1 MQLLKDLGIEPGVL
15 LINVIG
21 FLCLLWFMKRFAF
34 GPIKQI
40 LGERQD
46 RVTGQLSEAK
56 ALHEQAEAERERLH
70 DELEAEREAARSD
83 IGKLTQEAKQAI
95 EELHREGR
103 RQRQEM
109 IEQGRAELQRSK
121 EAALAELRATVS
133 ELALEISTRV
143 IREALDEERQGALLD
158 QFVEDVKRAGQRGEL
173 S

>member
-1 MQLLKDLGIEPGVL
+1 MELLHELGIEPGVL
-15 LINVIG
+15 LINAIG

-40 LGERQD
+40 LDERRD
-46 RVTGQLSEAK
+46 RVHGQLTEAK
-56 ALHEQAEAERERLH
+56 ALHEEAEAERAKLQE
-70 DELEAEREAARSD
+70 ELEAGRQAARSD

-121 EAALAELRATVS
+121 EAALAELRASVS

-143 IREALDEERQGALLD
+143 IREALDEERHGALLD
-158 QFVEDVKRAGQRGEL
+158 KFVEDVKRAGQRGEL
-173 S
+173 N